1 LHPDVAV
8 DCSEVNPSGPC
19 IVMPILNGPY
29 RPNRA
34 LDHGTRL
41 AECPAPDNLVWQD
54 DHLLFTSGNTVFLL
68 DGLHDGGEAE
78 EILRFERA
86 VTAMAAADDG
96 SLAIGLVDGGIVI
109 VGGDHDRRT
118 LTAIGGE
125 IGSIPTALCFADPH
139 MLFVCLVP
147 IREKMRPEG
156 SLWRIDL
163 RGTEP
168 ICLAAGLVGPSGL
181 LLQNFDT
188 LIVSES
194 GCCRLLECS
203 ATAPRASRLLLDGLP
218 GEPARLARGA
228 HDSVWLA
235 TPTLSSRSSLQM
247 PYGLVVHLSA
257 DLAPQGSLHGASG
270 GRSRGVTSCLEA
282 RGELIVA
289 CRADDALI
297 LVDLGHPSER

>member
-1 LHPDVAV
+1 
-8 DCSEVNPSGPC
+8 
-19 IVMPILNGPY
+19 MPILNGPY

-68 DGLHDGGEAE
+68 DGLHDGAEAE
-78 EILRFERA
+78 EILRFECA

-96 SLAIGLVDGGIVI
+96 SLAIGLVDGGIAI

-118 LTAIGGE
+118 ITAIGGA
-125 IGSIPTALCFADPH
+125 IGSIPTTLCFADPH

-147 IREKMRPEG
+147 AREKMRPEG

-194 GCCRLLECS
+194 GCRRLLECS
-203 ATAPRASRLLLDGLP
+203 TTAPRVPRLLLDDLP

-228 HDSVWLA
+228 RDSVWLA
-235 TPTLSSRSSLQM
+235 TPTLSSPSSMPM

-257 DLAPQGSLHGASG
+257 DLAPQDSLHGGSG

-297 LVDLGHPSER
+297 LVDLAHPVER